1 MTNPSTS
8 RPAIFGEVLF
18 DSFPDGTSSL
28 GGAAFNVAWN
38 LKGFGLDPLFIS
50 RVGDDKN
57 GRKVFDSMNDWGL
70 STEALQ
76 VDKEHQT
83 GMVEVMLDKGE
94 PTFSIL
100 PDQAYDF
107 IDEDFMWSGIAGGE
121 YSILY
126 HGSLIARNYVSRSA
140 LELLQS
146 QAHAPVFCDV
156 NLRAPWWKKTHVL
169 SMIKNVK
176 WAKLN
181 QEELLRLSGA
191 SFTGRESI
199 KNIASQLCKE
209 NKIENLVLTLG
220 ADGAAIISGSGTCDI
235 APKPV
240 TNIIDAVGAGDA
252 FSSVAILGALE
263 GWAVDIILERASSFA
278 ADICRIRGA
287 VSHDVR
293 LYRKHME
300 AWKS

>member
-1 MTNPSTS
+1 MTNSSAS

-28 GGAAFNVAWN
+28 GGAPFNVAWN

-57 GRKVFDSMNDWGL
+57 GRKVFDSMNEWGL
-70 STEALQ
+70 STDALQ

-83 GMVEVMLDKGE
+83 GMVKVMLDKGE
-94 PTFSIL
+94 PAFSIL

-107 IDEDFMWSGIAGGE
+107 IDDDLMWSTIAEGK

-126 HGSLIARNYVSRSA
+126 HGSLIARNCVSRSA
-140 LELLQS
+140 LDLLQS

-156 NLRAPWWKKTHVL
+156 NLRAPWWEEARVL
-169 SMIKNVK
+169 SMIKNIK

-181 QEELLRLSGA
+181 QEELTKLSGA
-191 SFTGRESI
+191 SFKGRESVR
-199 KNIASQLCKE
+199 KIASQFCKE

-220 ADGAAIISGSGTCDI
+220 ADGAMIISLSG
-235 APKPV
+235 
-240 TNIIDAVGAGDA
+240 
-252 FSSVAILGALE
+252 
-263 GWAVDIILERASSFA
+263 
-278 ADICRIRGA
+278 
-287 VSHDVR
+287 
-293 LYRKHME
+293 
-300 AWKS
+300 